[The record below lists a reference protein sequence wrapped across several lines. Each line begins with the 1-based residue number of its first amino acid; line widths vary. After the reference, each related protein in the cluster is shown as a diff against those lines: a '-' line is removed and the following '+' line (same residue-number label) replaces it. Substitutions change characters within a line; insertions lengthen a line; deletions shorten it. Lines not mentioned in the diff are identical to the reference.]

1 MLEIIAQNRQET
13 EQHTQALYE
22 GKMFSHLFVDVS
34 KSTYAEYFLGQ
45 WNAGNMVPLEF
56 GGHNYREEQM
66 TDLKQGEIVLDYSS
80 CLLLQQLGILSNLL
94 ESMRTVYV
102 SGVLFGVLAEE
113 IRKVPVRQ
121 EELART
127 NYRTIEKC
135 RDLKV
140 EFVPLEIPEET
151 AKPDAMQR
159 LQAMREETAQHYGA
173 KWVSGDAQ
181 EAQIRDT
188 EVIALLYRIG
198 GISEDTYKQYE
209 AEIAEVRDNIIREL
223 EQQIQTLYV
232 DCLLYTSP
240 SPRDTR

>member
-113 IRKVPVRQ
+113 IRKVPV
-121 EELART
+121 
-127 NYRTIEKC
+127 
-135 RDLKV
+135 
-140 EFVPLEIPEET
+140 
-151 AKPDAMQR
+151 
-159 LQAMREETAQHYGA
+159 
-173 KWVSGDAQ
+173 
-181 EAQIRDT
+181 
-188 EVIALLYRIG
+188 
-198 GISEDTYKQYE
+198 
-209 AEIAEVRDNIIREL
+209 
-223 EQQIQTLYV
+223 
-232 DCLLYTSP
+232 
-240 SPRDTR
+240 